1 MVEYKEKIKS
11 YIASDLGIDMS
22 KTSYSDPLFTSG
34 LMDSFAL
41 IELLA
46 FMEQELG
53 AEVDVADIY
62 IDKIDSI
69 DSLTA
74 LIK

>member
-1 MVEYKEKIKS
+1 MIEYKEKIKN

-22 KTSYSDPLFTSG
+22 KTGYADPLFTSG

-53 AEVDVADIY
+53 AEVDVSEIY

-69 DSLTA
+69 DSLSA

>member
-1 MVEYKEKIKS
+1 MIEYKEKIKG

-53 AEVDVADIY
+53 AEIDVADIY